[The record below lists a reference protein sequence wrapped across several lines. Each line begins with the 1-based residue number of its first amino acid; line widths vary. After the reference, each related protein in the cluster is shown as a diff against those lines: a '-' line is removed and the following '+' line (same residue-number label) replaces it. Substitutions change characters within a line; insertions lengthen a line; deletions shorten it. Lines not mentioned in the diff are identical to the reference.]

1 MEAPVLLLLLLV
13 QQVLVVR
20 RLLARLGVLRR
31 VWAAHADD
39 VQVSPHVHLLADDVL
54 RQGDWSC
61 P

>member
-20 RLLARLGVLRR
+20 RLLVRLGVLRR

-39 VQVSPHVHLLADDVL
+39 VQVSPRVHLLAYVVL
-54 RQGDWSC
+54 QQGDWSC